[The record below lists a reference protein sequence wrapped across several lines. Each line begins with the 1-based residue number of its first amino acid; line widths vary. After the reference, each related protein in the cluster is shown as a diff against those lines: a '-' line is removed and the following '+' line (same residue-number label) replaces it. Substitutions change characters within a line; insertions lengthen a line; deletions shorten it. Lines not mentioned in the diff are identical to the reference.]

1 MASKSL
7 GSLTIDLIAK
17 TGGFTSGMDKAE
29 RASAKWA
36 KQVQNDAK
44 KTSLALSA
52 TGAAAATAAI
62 GIGAAG
68 FQLLKSTSKQI
79 AETDRWAKSL
89 NISTQNLLAWQFAA
103 EKAGVSGDKMADI
116 FKDIGDK
123 IGDAVLNKSGE
134 AVDAL
139 NALGLSAEKLSKTT
153 PDQQLLAIGDA
164 LRKIGTNAEKTTI
177 LESLGNDLSK
187 LLPLFDNN
195 NLKLRQFIELAKDYG
210 VAPDPSSIDDLIKVN
225 NLFEDIEA
233 QVKGLKIEIASGLA
247 KVDLTELKTSF
258 NKLRDV
264 LVDPK
269 VIDGLVKLVN
279 EASKLAGWFIT
290 IAAKL
295 GEIVSLTGNRFSALS
310 GNIDISNL
318 GEVDERIKLLQK
330 LTNDRNDFYS
340 KDRSMFGELTGVND
354 SAQALNEELA
364 NLLEVQEKLNNQKKP
379 VLNLP
384 LQPATV
390 GSGFSLGKNDKNGK
404 TSPDVAAKKSES
416 AFKSMETSYLRQISL
431 IDTTGKK
438 ISEVTEQQKLQ
449 FDIVDGKLTGLNE
462 TQKKRLEQLATE
474 VDRLNAV
481 KKANEEN
488 LKLVEFTANLQKQN
502 LIARAANDADFVGAG
517 AGEKTRQR
525 MKERLDIQR
534 DFLSQQIDLQKQY
547 QSGDISKSLYD
558 QETAALQQALNDR
571 LEIQED
577 YYKQSDEQKGDWQSG
592 ILNALNDYADSASDY
607 YRTAA
612 DAMTTILNGATD
624 SVSDNIYDLIH
635 GTENLGEAFG
645 NIFSSLGQT
654 VIKTLSDMAAQW
666 LILQAVQLITG
677 KSAAT
682 ALVGNAQAQAIQ
694 AQIAA
699 FASTAAIPIFG
710 PALAPGAAASAAAF
724 TEPLVGAVAA
734 SALSGMAHDGVD
746 SVPETGTWLLQKGER
761 VTTAKT
767 SAKLDATLDRVS
779 RDTSAGNVYAP
790 NLNFNVNGDPSD
802 AQIALMKKATAD
814 GAEAGYKKAAS
825 DLANGK
831 GDMGKAM
838 SRWTAKRRTR

>member
-1 MASKSL
+1 MAGRSL
-7 GSLTIDLIAK
+7 GTLTIDLIAK
-17 TGGFTSGMDKAE
+17 TGGFVSGLNQAE
-29 RASAKWA
+29 RASAKWS
-36 KQVQNDAK
+36 KQVQRDAADAA
-44 KTSLALSA
+44 SGLAAVGSA
-52 TGAAAATAAI
+52 AVAA
-62 GIGAAG
+62 GIAVGAAG
-68 FQLLKSTSKQI
+68 YQLLRNTSKQI

-89 NISTQNLLAWQFAA
+89 NLSTQELLAWQFAA
-103 EKAGVSGDKMADI
+103 EKAGVSGDKIADI

-153 PDQQLLAIGDA
+153 PDKQLLAIGSA
-164 LRKIGTNAEKTTI
+164 LGKIKTNAEKTTI

-195 NLKLRQFIELAKDYG
+195 NEKLKQFINLAKDYG
-210 VAPDPSSIDDLIKVN
+210 VAPDPSDIDSLVKINQV
-225 NLFEDIEA
+225 FEDMAA
-233 QVKGLKIEIASGLA
+233 QVDGLKISLATGLA
-247 KVDLTELKTSF
+247 KVDLKPLQDSLSQLKS
-258 NKLRDV
+258 V
-264 LVDPK
+264 LTDPA
-269 VIDGLVKLVN
+269 VLQGITNLVSEV
-279 EASKLAGWFIT
+279 AKLAGWLVK
-290 IAAKL
+290 AAASAGDL
-295 GEIVSLTGNRFSALS
+295 AASTGNSVKALS
-310 GNIDISNL
+310 GEIDDGNIKQLDSRIQYLQNILDNRKNMNPL
-318 GEVDERIKLLQK
+318 GRFVLGGDESVK
-330 LTNDRNDFYS
+330 
-340 KDRSMFGELTGVND
+340 
-354 SAQALNEELA
+354 ALNDELSA
-364 NLLEVQEKLNNQKKP
+364 LIDNRNKLSKTSS
-379 VLNLP
+379 VALP
-384 LQPATV
+384 LGAATV
-390 GSGFSLGKNDKNGK
+390 GSGSSYDLPKGGTNGK
-404 TSPDVAAKKSES
+404 ITPDPSIKKLEN
-416 AFKSMETSYLRQISL
+416 AFKSLEMSYQRQIAL

-438 ISEVTEQQKLQ
+438 NQQVTELEKLR
-449 FDIVDGKLTGLNE
+449 FDLSSGKLTGIN
-462 TQKKRLEQLATE
+462 TSQKVRLEQLATE
-474 VDRLNAV
+474 VDRLNAI
-481 KKANEEN
+481 KKVNEEN
-488 LKLVEFTANLQKQN
+488 MKVVEFTANLQKQN
-502 LIARAANDADFVGAG
+502 QLARAANDADFVGAG

-525 MKERLDIQR
+525 MKEMLDIRR
-534 DFLSQQIDLQKQY
+534 DFLSQQADLQKQF

-558 QETAALQQALNDR
+558 QETEALQQALNDR

-577 YYKQSDEQKGDWQSG
+577 YYKQSDEQKNDWQSG
-592 ILNALNDYADSASDY
+592 INDALNDYADSASDY
-607 YRTAA
+607 YQTAA

-654 VIKTLSDMAAQW
+654 VIKTLADMAAQW
-666 LILQAVQLITG
+666 LVLQAVQLITG
-677 KSAAT
+677 KSSAT

-710 PALAPGAAASAAAF
+710 PALAPGAAAAAAAF

-779 RDTSAGNVYAP
+779 RDTTAGNMYAP
-790 NLNFNVNGDPSD
+790 KFSFNVNGDPSD
-802 AQIALMKKATAD
+802 AQIAMMKKATAD

-838 SRWTAKRRTR
+838 SRWTAKRRTG